1 MFVSPADPR
10 SPSSPLGLLAFQ
22 VFPPIFAARRGN
34 LLQQGSRYH
43 TLFLFWTQDAAT
55 SRNMV
60 LLDTLPTPPADY
72 GYLVQ
77 LLVAL
82 GGISIVVIGI
92 GVRWAVNQGTA
103 LFKAYLEEK
112 RQELANA
119 RADAEKEKVLA
130 QQRFDA
136 SEAKREEK
144 RELMLKELAESTAD
158 IIGRVDRIAGSVAG
172 IESRLDAAEKK
183 HADHDKSIQ
192 RLEKKGRNPATKE

>member
-1 MFVSPADPR
+1 
-10 SPSSPLGLLAFQ
+10 
-22 VFPPIFAARRGN
+22 
-34 LLQQGSRYH
+34 
-43 TLFLFWTQDAAT
+43 
-55 SRNMV
+55 MV